1 MYNFIHLNNSSFEK
15 FGIYDEKSIRNEI
28 SSYYS
33 VVLIDKTQSKT
44 VNSKTLKSKLK
55 W

>member
-1 MYNFIHLNNSSFEK
+1 MKKVSEMKLVPI
-15 FGIYDEKSIRNEI
+15 
-28 SSYYS
+28 S